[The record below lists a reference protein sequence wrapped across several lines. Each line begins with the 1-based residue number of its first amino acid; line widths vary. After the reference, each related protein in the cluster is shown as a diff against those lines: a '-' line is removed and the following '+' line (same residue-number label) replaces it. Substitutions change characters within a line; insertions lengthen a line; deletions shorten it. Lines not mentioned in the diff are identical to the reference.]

1 MRLRSGKIIE
11 SPDTDEVV
19 LIQHTQGESKEKR
32 SEDSKKFTKKEM
44 KKVLENKTKAEV
56 LDFAYSLPSLALK
69 NLKHRTK
76 KNIIQNILTGHKP
89 KYISPKK
96 AKLMYTEISKPL
108 SKVLP
113 YDVSDL
119 ISTLADNLKK
129 EEDLLNFMKQTF
141 KEYTKKSIDYT
152 IITRGIRRYVKNE
165 LFVKIFNIDYLY
177 LLHHH
182 FKLVAMEKVNKKTL
196 NEKIPII
203 HHFITENMAPPFT
216 LFSIILYSLS
226 LLYESIVVVHKR
238 RNKHER
244 DHIHYPIEIRRHIEK
259 IIRDIRI
266 FNILF
271 KKLER
276 YNITLQTSIVNVLNK
291 NITEINKNLPNEMKI
306 TNFININPR
315 MAYSSPRSLNNP
327 SRLSRKKALSL

>member
-1 MRLRSGKIIE
+1 MILRSGKKIKE
-11 SPDTDEVV
+11 PPDTKVV
-19 LIQHTQGESKEKR
+19 LIQHTQGVSKEKR

-44 KKVLENKTKAEV
+44 KKVLENKTKDEV

-69 NLKHRTK
+69 NLKKKTK
-76 KNIIQNILTGHKP
+76 KNLIQNILTVHKP
-89 KYISPKK
+89 KYISPEK

-129 EEDLLNFMKQTF
+129 EEDLLNYMKQTF
-141 KEYTKKSIDYT
+141 KEYTEKSIDYT
-152 IITRGIRRYVKNE
+152 IITRDIRRYVKNE

-196 NEKIPII
+196 NEKTPII
-203 HHFITENMAPPFT
+203 HDFITKNMAPPFT
-216 LFSIILYSLS
+216 LFSIILHSLS
-226 LLYESIVVVHKR
+226 LLYESIVVL
-238 RNKHER
+238 HES
-244 DHIHYPIEIRRHIEK
+244 IYYPIVIRRHIEK

-315 MAYSSPRSLNNP
+315 MAYSSPRSRSLNNP
-327 SRLSRKKALSL
+327 TRLSRKKALSL

>member
-1 MRLRSGKIIE
+1 MILRSGKKIKE
-11 SPDTDEVV
+11 PPDTKVV
-19 LIQHTQGESKEKR
+19 LIQHTQGISKEKR
-32 SEDSKKFTKKEM
+32 SEDSKKFTRKEIR
-44 KKVLENKTKAEV
+44 KVLESKTKAEV
-56 LDFAYSLPSLALK
+56 LEFAYSLPSLALNDLK
-69 NLKHRTK
+69 NKTK
-76 KNIIQNILTGHKP
+76 KNIIRDILSGDKP
-89 KYISPKK
+89 KYISPEK

-141 KEYTKKSIDYT
+141 KEYTKKSIHYKT
-152 IITRGIRRYVKNE
+152 ITGDISRYVKND
-165 LFVKIFNIDYLY
+165 LFVKIFNIDYVY

-182 FKLVAMEKVNKKTL
+182 FKKLVAMEKVNKKTL

-226 LLYESIVVVHKR
+226 LLYESIVVVH
-238 RNKHER
+238 ES
-244 DHIHYPIEIRRHIEK
+244 DDIHYPIVIRRHIEK

-276 YNITLQTSIVNVLNK
+276 YNITLQSSIVNVLNK

-327 SRLSRKKALSL
+327 TRLSRKKALSL

>member
-1 MRLRSGKIIE
+1 MI
-11 SPDTDEVV
+11 
-19 LIQHTQGESKEKR
+19 
-32 SEDSKKFTKKEM
+32 
-44 KKVLENKTKAEV
+44 
-56 LDFAYSLPSLALK
+56 
-69 NLKHRTK
+69 
-76 KNIIQNILTGHKP
+76 
-89 KYISPKK
+89 
-96 AKLMYTEISKPL
+96 YTEISKPL

-129 EEDLLNFMKQTF
+129 EEDLLNYIKKTF

-152 IITRGIRRYVKNE
+152 IITRDIRRYVKNE

-196 NEKIPII
+196 NEKTPII
-203 HHFITENMAPPFT
+203 HDFITKNMARPFT

-244 DHIHYPIEIRRHIEK
+244 YDIHYPIEIKRHIQK
-259 IIRDIRI
+259 IIRDIRL
-266 FNILF
+266 FNLILF
-271 KKLER
+271 KKLRR

-291 NITEINKNLPNEMKI
+291 KITQINKNLPNEIKI

-327 SRLSRKKALSL
+327 IRLSRKKALTL

>member
-1 MRLRSGKIIE
+1 MILRSGRIKK
-11 SPDTDEVV
+11 SPDTEVV
-19 LIQHTQGESKEKR
+19 LIQHTQGVSKEKR
-32 SEDSKKFTKKEM
+32 SEDSKKFTRKDM
-44 KKVLENKTKAEV
+44 KRILDSKTKAEV
-56 LDFAYSLPSLALK
+56 LNFAYSLPSLALK
-69 NLKHRTK
+69 DLKNKTK
-76 KNIIQNILTGHKP
+76 KNLIQNILNGHKA
-89 KYISPKK
+89 KYISPEK

-152 IITRGIRRYVKNE
+152 IITRDISRYVKNE
-165 LFVKIFNIDYLY
+165 LFVKIFNIDYVY
-177 LLHHH
+177 LLHYH

-196 NEKIPII
+196 NEKTPII
-203 HHFITENMAPPFT
+203 HDFITKNMATPFI

-244 DHIHYPIEIRRHIEK
+244 DHIHYPIEIKRHIQK
-259 IIRDIRI
+259 IIRDIRL
-266 FNILF
+266 FNFLF

-276 YNITLQTSIVNVLNK
+276 YNITLQTSIVNALNK

>member
-1 MRLRSGKIIE
+1 MILRSGKKIKE
-11 SPDTDEVV
+11 PPDTKVV
-19 LIQHTQGESKEKR
+19 LIQHTQGISKEKR
-32 SEDSKKFTKKEM
+32 SEDSKKFTRKEIR
-44 KKVLENKTKAEV
+44 KVLESKTKAEV
-56 LDFAYSLPSLALK
+56 LDFAHSLPSLALK
-69 NLKHRTK
+69 NLKNKTK
-76 KNIIQNILTGHKP
+76 KNLIQNILTVHKP

-141 KEYTKKSIDYT
+141 EEYTKKSIHYKT
-152 IITRGIRRYVKNE
+152 ITGDISRYVKNE
-165 LFVKIFNIDYLY
+165 LFVKIFNIDYVY

-196 NEKIPII
+196 NEKTPII
-203 HHFITENMAPPFT
+203 HDFITKNMAPPFR

-226 LLYESIVVVHKR
+226 LLYESIVVVH
-238 RNKHER
+238 ES
-244 DHIHYPIEIRRHIEK
+244 DDIHYPIVIRRHIEK

-276 YNITLQTSIVNVLNK
+276 YNITLQSSIVNVLNK

-315 MAYSSPRSLNNP
+315 MAYSSPRSRSLNNP
-327 SRLSRKKALSL
+327 TRLSRKKALSL